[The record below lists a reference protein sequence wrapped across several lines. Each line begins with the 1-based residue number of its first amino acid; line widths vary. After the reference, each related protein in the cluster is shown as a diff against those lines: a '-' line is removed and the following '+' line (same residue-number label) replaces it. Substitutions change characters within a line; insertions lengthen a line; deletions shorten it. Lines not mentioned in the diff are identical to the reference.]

1 MDVESSIELMMRSQV
16 LNDRLSL
23 VERAFLDSYG
33 LKGRVWHK
41 HLVGHPSTFS
51 KFIYFIE
58 RNIEKKYFWKESIQI
73 TNSALPCIL
82 GIYRWNNPSLIGF
95 QKFTKIS
102 FTNNAN
108 IEDQVKE
115 YSGNFSKSRGILIK

>member
-41 HLVGHPSTFS
+41 HLVGHLSAFL
-51 KFIYFIE
+51 KFRDFIE
-58 RNIEKKYFWKESIQI
+58 RIIGKKNSFWEESIQI
-73 TNSALPCIL
+73 TNSALPSIL
-82 GIYRWNNPSLIGF
+82 GIC
-95 QKFTKIS
+95 
-102 FTNNAN
+102 
-108 IEDQVKE
+108 
-115 YSGNFSKSRGILIK
+115 